1 MCMFGFPSISWFDP
15 WPSRSGIHWN
25 SLWPG
30 RSVFSLAVA
39 GSGADPIEKI

>member
-30 RSVFSLAVA
+30 RSLSRLPLLEVGLIPSK
-39 GSGADPIEKI
+39 KI